1 MTRTSGNKDS
11 DKKQIKVDS
20 SASFMD
26 HQDTGAF
33 SRLVYDFVADAQA
46 LRPFQSFRPDA
57 AGFRQAVDVRH
68 TMPVDRQALCDAIRE
83 THASRPLSD
92 KQASHLEA
100 LSKTGTFTI
109 CTAHQ
114 PNIFTGYL
122 YFVYKILHT
131 IRLAEELSN
140 EMPEHRF
147 VPVFFMGSEDN
158 DLDELGQFRLHD
170 LKLTWLTGQQGAVG
184 RMKVDAG
191 LTDLI
196 RSIAGAYGHLPYGAP
211 LVEALEDAYQ
221 KGITIAEAT
230 FRFVDHL
237 FASHGLLILQ
247 ADRSSLKRQM
257 IPVFREELLHGAS
270 QPLVEAT
277 IAELERGDYKIQVH
291 PREINLFYLT
301 DGLRNRIV
309 RSDEGFVVDG
319 TELQF
324 SRDEMLAEL
333 ETHPERFSPNVILRG
348 LFQETIMPNIAFIGG
363 GSEVA
368 YWMEL
373 KGLFAH
379 YGVPF
384 PVLVLRNSFLLV
396 DQQQAARVAGSGWS
410 IEQLFR
416 PVPDLMNEYV
426 RRVSGH
432 RTDVSPEIIEIRDI
446 YKRMRAMATDIDPT
460 LQAHVDALEKKAC
473 DRLESLSAKMLR
485 AEKRRHS
492 EMQRKLESLR
502 AALFPGGLQER
513 YENILPYY
521 ATYGPGII
529 DFIHRHSQARDMRF
543 GIITL

>member
-1 MTRTSGNKDS
+1 
-11 DKKQIKVDS
+11 
-20 SASFMD
+20 MD
-26 HQDTGAF
+26 YQDTGTF
-33 SRLVYDFVADAQA
+33 SRLVYDFVADAPV
-46 LRPFQSFRPDA
+46 LRPFQSFRPDP
-57 AGFRQAVDVRH
+57 AGFKQAAQARNAV
-68 TMPVDRQALCDAIRE
+68 PVDRQALCSAIRD
-83 THASRPLSD
+83 THASRPLTE
-92 KQASHLEA
+92 KQAVHLADLE
-100 LSKTGTFTI
+100 KEGTFTV

-131 IRLAEELSN
+131 IRLAEELSK
-140 EMPEHRF
+140 EMPDHRV

-184 RMKVDAG
+184 RMKVDAA

-196 RSIAGAYGHLPYGAP
+196 RSIAGAYGHLPYGLT
-211 LVEALEDAYQ
+211 LVEALEGAYQ
-221 KGITIAEAT
+221 KGVSIAEAT
-230 FRFVDHL
+230 FRFVNHL

-270 QPLVEAT
+270 QPLVEES
-277 IAELERGDYKIQVH
+277 IAGLERGDYKIQVH

-309 RSDEGFVVDG
+309 RSGEAFVVDG

-324 SRDEMLAEL
+324 SREEMLAEL
-333 ETHPERFSPNVILRG
+333 EAHPERFSPNVILRG
-348 LFQETIMPNIAFIGG
+348 LYQETIMPNIAFIGG

-373 KGLFAH
+373 KGLFA
-379 YGVPF
+379 YYAVPF
-384 PVLVLRNSFLLV
+384 PVLVLRNSFLLL
-396 DQQQAARVAGSGWS
+396 DQKQAERVVGSGWS

-426 RRVSGH
+426 RRVSEH
-432 RTDVSPEIIEIRDI
+432 RTDVSPEIIEIREVYNRI
-446 YKRMRAMATDIDPT
+446 RAMASAIDPT
-460 LQAHVDALEKKAC
+460 LQAHVDALEKKAG
-473 DRLESLSAKMLR
+473 DRLEALSAKMLR
-485 AEKRRHS
+485 AEKRRYA
-492 EMQRKLESLR
+492 EMQHRLESLKST
-502 AALFPGGLQER
+502 LFPGGLQER

-521 ATYGPGII
+521 ATYGPEII
-529 DFIHRHSQARDMRF
+529 EIILRHSRAWDMRF
-543 GIITL
+543 GIIRW

>member
-1 MTRTSGNKDS
+1 ME
-11 DKKQIKVDS
+11 S
-20 SASFMD
+20 SASYID
-26 HQDTGAF
+26 YRDTGAF
-33 SRLVYDFVADAQA
+33 SRLVYDFLADAPA
-46 LRPFQSFRPDA
+46 LRDFQSFRPDA
-57 AGFRQAVDVRH
+57 EGFRLATRERKEVAVDRA
-68 TMPVDRQALCDAIRE
+68 ALCAAIRE
-83 THASRPLSD
+83 THASRPLSAI
-92 KQASHLEA
+92 QEAHLLA
-100 LSKTGTFTI
+100 LEQEGTFTV

-122 YFVYKILHT
+122 YFVYKILHA
-131 IRLAEELSN
+131 IRLAEELSAS
-140 EMPEHRF
+140 MPEHRF

-158 DLDELGQFRLHD
+158 DLDELGQFRMHD

-196 RSIAGAYGHLPYGAP
+196 GSIAGAFGHLPHGGE
-211 LVEALEDAYQ
+211 LVEALENAYQ
-221 KGITIAEAT
+221 SGVSIAEAT
-230 FRFVDHL
+230 FRFINHL
-237 FASHGLLILQ
+237 FAAYGLLILQ
-247 ADRSSLKRQM
+247 ADRPSLKRRM
-257 IPVFREELLHGAS
+257 IPVFREELLHSTS
-270 QPLVEAT
+270 QPLVEAS
-277 IAELERGDYKIQVH
+277 IAGLERADYRIQVQ
-291 PREINLFYLT
+291 PREINLFYLR

-309 RSDEGFVVDG
+309 RSGAGFAVDG

-324 SRDEMLAEL
+324 SREEMLAEL
-333 ETHPERFSPNVILRG
+333 EAHPERFSPNVILRG
-348 LFQETIMPNIAFIGG
+348 LYQETIMPNIAFIGG

-396 DQQQAARVAGSGWS
+396 DQKQAERVDGSGWTVES
-410 IEQLFR
+410 LFR
-416 PVPDLMNEYV
+416 PVPDLMNDHV
-426 RRVSGH
+426 RRVSEH
-432 RTDVSPEIIEIRDI
+432 RTDVTAEIEEVRAV
-446 YKRMRAMATDIDPT
+446 YHRMRELASSIDPT
-460 LQAHVDALEKKAC
+460 LRAHVEALEKKAC

-492 EMQRKLESLR
+492 DMQRRLESLR

-529 DFIHRHSQARDMRF
+529 DVIHRHSRGWDMRF
-543 GIITL
+543 GIIKL

>member
-1 MTRTSGNKDS
+1 
-11 DKKQIKVDS
+11 
-20 SASFMD
+20 MD
-26 HQDTGAF
+26 YRDTGAF
-33 SRLVYDFVADAQA
+33 SRLVYDFVADAQS
-46 LRPFQSFRPDA
+46 LRPFQSYRPDA
-57 AGFRQAVDVRH
+57 AGFRQAVQARNAV
-68 TMPVDRQALCDAIRE
+68 PVDREALCAGIRD
-83 THASRPLSD
+83 THASRPLTD
-92 KQASHLEA
+92 LQASHLEA
-100 LSKTGTFTI
+100 LSKPGTFTV

-131 IRLAEELSN
+131 IRLAAELSK

-170 LKLTWLTGQQGAVG
+170 LKLSWLTGQQGAVG

-196 RSIAGAYGHLPYGAP
+196 RSIAGAYGHLPHGIA
-211 LVEALEDAYQ
+211 LVDALEDAYQ
-221 KGITIAEAT
+221 KGVSIAEAT
-230 FRFVDHL
+230 FRFVNHL
-237 FASHGLLILQ
+237 FSSHGLLILQ
-247 ADRSSLKRQM
+247 ADRPGLKRQM
-257 IPVFREELLHGAS
+257 IPVFREELLHSSS
-270 QPLVEAT
+270 QPLVEAS
-277 IAELERGDYKIQVH
+277 IAGLEQGDYKIQVH

-309 RSDEGFVVDG
+309 RSGEGFAVDG

-324 SRDEMLAEL
+324 SKEEILAEL
-333 ETHPERFSPNVILRG
+333 EGHPERFSPNVILRG
-348 LFQETIMPNIAFIGG
+348 LYQETIMPNVAFIGG

-396 DQQQAARVAGSGWS
+396 DPKQTERAARSGWS
-410 IEQLFR
+410 IEALFR
-416 PVPDLMNEYV
+416 PVADLMNEYV
-426 RRVSGH
+426 RRVSKH
-432 RTDVSPEIIEIRDI
+432 RTDIQPEITEIRDV
-446 YKRMRAMATDIDPT
+446 YRRMQTLAGDIDPT
-460 LQAHVDALEKKAC
+460 LQAHVEALEKKAS
-473 DRLESLSAKMLR
+473 DRLETLSAKMLR
-485 AEKRRHS
+485 AEKRKYTD
-492 EMQRKLESLR
+492 MQRRLESLR

-521 ATYGPGII
+521 ATYGPEII
-529 DFIHRHSQARDMRF
+529 DVILHHSPAWDMRF
-543 GIITL
+543 GIIRL

>member
-1 MTRTSGNKDS
+1 
-11 DKKQIKVDS
+11 
-20 SASFMD
+20 MD
-26 HQDTGAF
+26 YQETGAF
-33 SRLVYDFVADAQA
+33 SRLVNDFVSDAEI

-57 AGFRQAVDVRH
+57 VGFRRAVEVRS
-68 TMPVDRQALCDAIRE
+68 TVPVDRDAMGAAIRE
-83 THASRPLSD
+83 THASRPLSE
-92 KQASHLEA
+92 KQAKHLDA
-100 LSKTGTFTI
+100 LESEGTFTV

-131 IRLAEELSN
+131 IRLADELSK

-196 RSIAGAYGHLPYGAP
+196 RSIAGAYGHLPHGVA

-221 KGITIAEAT
+221 KGVSIAEAT
-230 FRFVDHL
+230 FRFVNHL
-237 FASHGLLILQ
+237 FASQGLLILQ
-247 ADRSSLKRQM
+247 ADRPSLKRQM
-257 IPVFREELLHGAS
+257 IPVFREELLNGTS
-270 QPLVEAT
+270 QPLVESA
-277 IAELERGDYKIQVH
+277 IAGLEQGDYKIQVH

-309 RSDEGFVVDG
+309 RSGDGFSVDG
-319 TELQF
+319 SELQF
-324 SRDEMLAEL
+324 SREEMLATL
-333 ETHPERFSPNVILRG
+333 EAYPERFSPNVILRG
-348 LFQETIMPNIAFIGG
+348 LYQETIMPNIAFIGG

-379 YGVPF
+379 FDVPF
-384 PVLVLRNSFLLV
+384 PVLVLRNSFLLL
-396 DQQQAARVAGSGWS
+396 DKSHAERVLASGWN
-410 IEQLFR
+410 IESLFR

-426 RRVSGH
+426 RRVSEH
-432 RTDVSPEIIEIRDI
+432 RTDISPEIAEISSV
-446 YKRMRAMATDIDPT
+446 YKRLTDLASAIDPT
-460 LQAHVDALEKKAC
+460 LCAHVEALEKKSA
-473 DRLESLSAKMLR
+473 DRLNALSAKLFRAEKRKYSEMQRRLESLKS
-485 AEKRRHS
+485 
-492 EMQRKLESLR
+492 
-502 AALFPGGLQER
+502 ALFPGGLQER
-513 YENILPYY
+513 YENILLYY

-529 DFIHRHSQARDMRF
+529 DVIFEHSQAWDMRF
-543 GIITL
+543 GIIRL